1 MRRRWPLLAERALA
15 VEEGDWA
22 VSKALMTGLIEC
34 TEPCALQTIL
44 RELNDLLRWGAFLT
58 LFAASRESASALSSL
73 ESIALGQA
81 RRADDEGFSQSMTAY
96 YRLMLQSV
104 LAFLERAGMIDVDP
118 HDRALG
124 PRRAPTVYLL
134 PNRVL
139 YSDTAC
145 NKAMF
150 DQV

>member
-1 MRRRWPLLAERALA
+1 M
-15 VEEGDWA
+15 
-22 VSKALMTGLIEC
+22 SKALMTGLIEC

-44 RELNDLLRWGAFLT
+44 RELNDLLRWGAFLA

-104 LAFLERAGMIDVDP
+104 LAFLERAGMIDVDRTIVP
-118 HDRALG
+118 
-124 PRRAPTVYLL
+124 
-134 PNRVL
+134 
-139 YSDTAC
+139 
-145 NKAMF
+145 
-150 DQV
+150 

>member
-1 MRRRWPLLAERALA
+1 MYKRQVQGHAEEVASSAERALP

-104 LAFLERAGMIDVDP
+104 LAFLERAGMIDVDRTIVP
-118 HDRALG
+118 
-124 PRRAPTVYLL
+124 
-134 PNRVL
+134 
-139 YSDTAC
+139 
-145 NKAMF
+145 
-150 DQV
+150 